1 LATTLPYPKNTP
13 QTTKIRQRERE
24 RENQIQQLFKQKD
37 LGKNFIEELEFEM
50 GFKGPE
56 RCYKIEIVKRRIKDG
71 HRRKKFTLAQ
81 GQSVN
86 LRGKWLNNQLT
97 LSAGFNCG

>member
-1 LATTLPYPKNTP
+1 
-13 QTTKIRQRERE
+13 
-24 RENQIQQLFKQKD
+24 
-37 LGKNFIEELEFEM
+37 M